1 MALAGEVENLALQ
14 YCAALSLGEVHILD
28 DAEMCRVLEKFRT
41 YGQQD
46 ATDPDLI
53 FGGAEPGP
61 VRGS

>member
-1 MALAGEVENLALQ
+1 
-14 YCAALSLGEVHILD
+14 
-28 DAEMCRVLEKFRT
+28 MCRVLEKFRT
-41 YGQQD
+41 YGQQH